1 MSAIYDTI
9 KKILSNNLKMKTQ
22 ESEKINIAKKRKEK
36 EMAFTFPDTTGP
48 LEMYRLVYDSIVY
61 RV

>member
-1 MSAIYDTI
+1 MSAIYDI
-9 KKILSNNLKMKTQ
+9 KKILFNNLKMKTQ
-22 ESEKINIAKKRKEK
+22 KSEKINIAKKKK
-36 EMAFTFPDTTGP
+36 KKKGNGFTFPDTTGP

>member
-1 MSAIYDTI
+1 MSAIYDI
-9 KKILSNNLKMKTQ
+9 EKILFNNLKMKTQ
-22 ESEKINIAKKRKEK
+22 KSEKINIAKKRKEK